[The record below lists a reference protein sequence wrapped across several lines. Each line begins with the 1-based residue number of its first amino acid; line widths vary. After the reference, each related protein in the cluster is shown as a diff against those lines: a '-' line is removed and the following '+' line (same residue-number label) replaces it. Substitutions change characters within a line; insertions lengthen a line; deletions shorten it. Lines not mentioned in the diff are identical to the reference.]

1 MLTGTFF
8 RKPFVGIS
16 RRTAR
21 IAYFDSVFPCSVAC
35 ETSQKSEC
43 KSTCPLDGDLIRR
56 YPPFERNSSAPERPG
71 VP

>member
-35 ETSQKSEC
+35 ETSQNSDC
-43 KSTCPLDGDLIRR
+43 KSTWPLT
-56 YPPFERNSSAPERPG
+56 AT
-71 VP
+71 